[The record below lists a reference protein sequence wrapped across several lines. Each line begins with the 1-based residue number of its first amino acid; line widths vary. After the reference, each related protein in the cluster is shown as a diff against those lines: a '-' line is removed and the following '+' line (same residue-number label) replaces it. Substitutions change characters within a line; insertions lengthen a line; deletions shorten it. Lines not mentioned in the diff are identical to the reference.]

1 MEDRDDFMAEF
12 ANDFM
17 AFSIALNDILEENNI
32 ALIKF

>member
-1 MEDRDDFMAEF
+1 MGELEENF

-17 AFSIALNDILEENNI
+17 IFSLALNDILEDNNI

>member
-1 MEDRDDFMAEF
+1 MENIDDFMAEF

-17 AFSIALNDILEENNI
+17 VFSIALNDILEENNV

>member
-1 MEDRDDFMAEF
+1 MEELESNF

-17 AFSIALNDILEENNI
+17 IFSLALNDILEDNNI